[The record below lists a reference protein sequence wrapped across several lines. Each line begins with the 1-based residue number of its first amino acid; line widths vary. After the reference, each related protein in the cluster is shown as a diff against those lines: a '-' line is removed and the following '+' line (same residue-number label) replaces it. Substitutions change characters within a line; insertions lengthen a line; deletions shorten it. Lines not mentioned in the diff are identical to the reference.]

1 MRRSV
6 KAKKQEKNNFSLFIK
21 LRALSCFT
29 NHFALCS
36 GANLK
41 PLSKAPT
48 KPTVVRWLDG
58 TVPVNPMAEKL
69 LLIKSLG
76 YLPNDIR
83 WSGFR
88 VCEQRAVLITPSG
101 REFSPKELES
111 FVFWRDE
118 HRQFVEMYG
127 HFEYPKVYPAKEN
140 LLPFR
145 GGRRMKAAEWI
156 PSKQKST

>member
-1 MRRSV
+1 MFHESFRTLFWREFTSI
-6 KAKKQEKNNFSLFIK
+6 KQ
-21 LRALSCFT
+21 
-29 NHFALCS
+29 
-36 GANLK
+36 GAEYFHV
-41 PLSKAPT
+41 S
-48 KPTVVRWLDG
+48 KPTITRWLDG
-58 TVPVNPMAEKL
+58 TVPINPMAEKL

-88 VCEQRAVLITPSG
+88 VDEKRAVLITPSG

-127 HFEYPKVYPAKEN
+127 HFECPKVYPAKEN
-140 LLPFR
+140 VLPFR
-145 GGRRMKAAEWI
+145 GGRRMKAADWI
-156 PSKQKST
+156 PSKIKNK

>member
-1 MRRSV
+1 M
-6 KAKKQEKNNFSLFIK
+6 
-21 LRALSCFT
+21 RALSCFT
-29 NHFALCS
+29 NHSAHSFGVSL
-36 GANLK
+36 
-41 PLSKAPT
+41 PLSSKA
-48 KPTVVRWLDG
+48 
-58 TVPVNPMAEKL
+58 
-69 LLIKSLG
+69 LG
-76 YLPNDIR
+76 YLPNDLR

-88 VCEQRAVLITPSG
+88 ICEKRAVFITPSG

-140 LLPFR
+140 VLPFR

-156 PSKQKST
+156 PSKQK